1 MSSGTLGVLLNGV
14 LGKHFHCKRCVR
26 QGDPLSSLL
35 FVLVADFLQTIIN
48 KAKDLVLLR
57 LPLQQR
63 CGKYISIIQ
72 YADNTIMVMEACP
85 RQLFFL
91 KAMLNSFAESTGLR
105 VNYKKSNIYPIIVLE
120 QKMELLA
127 NTFQC

>member
-1 MSSGTLGVLLNGV
+1 
-14 LGKHFHCKRCVR
+14 
-26 QGDPLSSLL
+26 
-35 FVLVADFLQTIIN
+35 
-48 KAKDLVLLR
+48 
-57 LPLQQR
+57 
-63 CGKYISIIQ
+63 
-72 YADNTIMVMEACP
+72 MEACP

-105 VNYKKSNIYPIIVLE
+105 VNYQKSNIYPIVVLE